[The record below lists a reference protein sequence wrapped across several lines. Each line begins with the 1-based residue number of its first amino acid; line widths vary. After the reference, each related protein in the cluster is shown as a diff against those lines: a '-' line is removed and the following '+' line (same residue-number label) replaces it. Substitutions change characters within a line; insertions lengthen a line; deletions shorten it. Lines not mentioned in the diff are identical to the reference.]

1 MSHADKGSAIAA
13 LGREVGSDA
22 IFYSGDDVT
31 DEDAFKALDSGEGDV
46 PVKVGV
52 GATHAAYRVES
63 VADVVEALEQLREL
77 REQGDRRVLSLLR
90 TSARTASAVDP
101 RTTSSERN
109 TYSVREAGMPAIS
122 STRA

>member
-1 MSHADKGSAIAA
+1 MLRGKSVVELSVSHADKGSAIAA

-46 PVKVGV
+46 PVKVGG

-77 REQGDRRVLSLLR
+77 REQATGES
-90 TSARTASAVDP
+90 
-101 RTTSSERN
+101 
-109 TYSVREAGMPAIS
+109 
-122 STRA
+122 